1 MGGGG
6 LMGGVSVHVAPQTG
20 EFVEA
25 RAGQLIRVTDIDGH
39 QVGDFFAARSG
50 SPGDWL
56 SVAQTRNFTE
66 RLAPRPGDR
75 LYSATGDPIMEFV
88 EDHSPGFHDTLYP
101 PCDDAYY
108 VSEGL
113 HGHPNCRDNF
123 LAAAQ
128 RAGLSAAC
136 VPNPL
141 NLFQDSLPDR
151 DNEWS
156 IEVKVAMSEAGDY
169 VVFRALEDLVVVL
182 TACSVDNYVT
192 NNFLCTPLQLDVY
205 S

>member
-1 MGGGG
+1 MA
-6 LMGGVSVHVAPQTG
+6 GVSVHVAPQTG
-20 EFVEA
+20 EFAEVPS
-25 RAGQLIRVTDIDGH
+25 GQLVRVTDIEGH
-39 QVGDFFAARSG
+39 QVGDFFATRAAA
-50 SPGDWL
+50 PGDWL

-66 RLAPRPGDR
+66 RLVPRPGDT
-75 LYSATGDPIMEFV
+75 LFSSTGDPIMEFV
-88 EDHSPGFHDTLYP
+88 EDHSPGLHDTLYP

-113 HGHPNCRDNF
+113 HDHPNCRDNF
-123 LAAAQ
+123 LAVAK
-128 RAGLSAAC
+128 RAGLSPPR

-141 NLFQDSLPDR
+141 NLFQNSLPDR
-151 DNEWS
+151 DNGWS
-156 IEVKVAMSEAGDY
+156 IEVKMAMSKAGDY

-192 NNFLCTPLQLDVY
+192 NNFVCTPLRLDVF